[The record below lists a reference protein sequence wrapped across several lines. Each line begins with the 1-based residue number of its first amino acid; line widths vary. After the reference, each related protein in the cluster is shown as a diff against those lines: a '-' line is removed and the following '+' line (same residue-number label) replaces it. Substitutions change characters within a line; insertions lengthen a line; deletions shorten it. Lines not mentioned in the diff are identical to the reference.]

1 MALLAGILCRSRRM
15 RSPAGTRSNE
25 GISVKMEMTIP
36 PELLKAIAVEVVA
49 MLKPFLSRFLDA
61 SSKAGGE
68 EVMGVPELC
77 AYLGVSKDW
86 VYGRTAR
93 NEIPFL
99 KVGHLVKFRR
109 SEIDR
114 WLSIRSVPA
123 VAPLSAPFPGK
134 GPRDCE
140 SRAKEKTT

>member
-1 MALLAGILCRSRRM
+1 
-15 RSPAGTRSNE
+15 
-25 GISVKMEMTIP
+25 MEMTIP
-36 PELLKAIAVEVVA
+36 PELFKAIAVEVVA
-49 MLKPFLSRFLDA
+49 MLKPELSRILDA
-61 SSKAGGE
+61 LSKAGGE

-77 AYLGVSKDW
+77 DYLGVSKDW
-86 VYGRTAR
+86 VYGRTAK

-114 WLSIRSVPA
+114 WLSTRSFPA
-123 VAPLSAPFPGK
+123 VASLSALLPGK

-140 SRAKEKTT
+140 SRDTGKTPCVLAKV